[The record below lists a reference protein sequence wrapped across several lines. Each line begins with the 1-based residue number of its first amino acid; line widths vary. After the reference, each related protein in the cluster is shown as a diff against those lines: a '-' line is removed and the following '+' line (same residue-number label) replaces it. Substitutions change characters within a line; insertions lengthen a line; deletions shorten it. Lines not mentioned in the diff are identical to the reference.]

1 MGQFYIDESIHD
13 HAGFIICAITY
24 SEVDL
29 NEKILNVIK
38 QNEFNPESFEFK
50 SNANYGNE
58 PEQKKVREG
67 LKSILVEFCRLGLVV
82 VPREN
87 RAELGLECL
96 KALRQFIK
104 NNSSIQKPIEVYF
117 DQGIFNS
124 NNKSNNHF
132 NFDEFNLVDFYLTND
147 SRVIRPIQLADLA
160 AHIASIQLK
169 AELGLL
175 NKKVKYKLYQNDDFE
190 TEMELEF
197 EMFLIIRYCLF
208 NIGFTEYFD
217 DFIKDG
223 MIQIEPYGLYISDF
237 CNDRLATA
245 ARNIFGKVFLG
256 SVR

>member
-29 NEKILNVIK
+29 SEKILSVIK
-38 QNEFNPESFEFK
+38 QNEFNPDSFEFK
-50 SNANYGNE
+50 SNTNYVNE
-58 PEQKKVREG
+58 PEKKKVREE
-67 LKSILVEFCRLGLVV
+67 LKILLVESCRLGLVI
-82 VPREN
+82 VPREK
-87 RAELGLECL
+87 RAELGSECL

-104 NNSSIQKPIEVYF
+104 NNSSIQKPLEVFF

-124 NNKSNNHF
+124 NNISNNHF
-132 NFDEFNLVDFYLTND
+132 NIEEFSSVDFYLSND
-147 SRVIRPIQLADLA
+147 SKIIRPIQLADLA
-160 AHIASIQLK
+160 AHIAAIQLK
-169 AELGLL
+169 AELGFL
-175 NKKVKYKLYQNDDFE
+175 NKKVKYKPYLNDDFE

-197 EMFLIIRYCLF
+197 EMFLTIRYCLF
-208 NIGFTEYFD
+208 NSGFTEYTG

-237 CNDRLATA
+237 CNDSLTKA
-245 ARNIFGKVFLG
+245 ARNIFGEIFLG